1 MTHLN
6 EAEFVDLVDG
16 TLAPSREA
24 HLGACD
30 ECRAISVTMRA
41 AHERAAAAEM
51 PEPSPLFWEHFSAR
65 VREGVRDA
73 DSSTASTWFGWAHGE
88 TFKWA
93 MSGALLTLLLVSG
106 VWVSVWRGRTSDAPR
121 GGGAT
126 SVASIADA
134 ASDTVL
140 DDIDP
145 ETDEAWALVRT
156 VADDLSWDDAAAEGF
171 GVRPGSA
178 ERAMVTLTTDER
190 SELVRLLQA
199 ETKQPGA

>member
-1 MTHLN
+1 MTHLTD
-6 EAEFVDLVDG
+6 AEFVDLLDR

-24 HLGACD
+24 HLQVCGD
-30 ECRAISVTMRA
+30 CRAIADTMREA
-41 AHERAAAAEM
+41 FTRAAAAEM

-65 VREGVRDA
+65 VHEGVRDA
-73 DSSTASTWFGWAHGE
+73 ESGAATTWFGWAHGA

-93 MSGALLTLLLVSG
+93 LSGAVLTLLLVSG
-106 VWVSVWRGRTSDAPR
+106 VWVSVWRASMAGARHEAPA
-121 GGGAT
+121 AT
-126 SVASIADA
+126 VATIADA
-134 ASDTVL
+134 AADTDL
-140 DDIDP
+140 DAFDP
-145 ETDEAWALVRT
+145 DTDEAWALVRT

-178 ERAMVTLTTDER
+178 DRAMVTLTSDER